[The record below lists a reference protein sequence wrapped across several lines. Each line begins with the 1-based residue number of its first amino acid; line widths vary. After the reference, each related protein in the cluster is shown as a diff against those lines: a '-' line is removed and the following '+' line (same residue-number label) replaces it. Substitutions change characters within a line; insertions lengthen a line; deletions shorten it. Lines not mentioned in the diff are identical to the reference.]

1 VLHKQELAEM
11 PMDAGCREPEPELGT
26 GCRTLQAG
34 TKPALEAKV
43 EKSLELKK
51 QHEYIL
57 YSIYILYICKNKMN
71 MAGTSKRKIIDIRE
85 KTFKSLTVMAAMK
98 GTNLKR
104 YIENLLDEVVELH
117 EDEVIYGYLASHR
130 PEGKTQVGKEEKQD
144 FESWLGVKEK

>member
-1 VLHKQELAEM
+1 MER
-11 PMDAGCREPEPELGT
+11 PMDAGAGAGAGAGYRVPDAASRDETGIGGGGREAPGI
-26 GCRTLQAG
+26 
-34 TKPALEAKV
+34 KEAARI
-43 EKSLELKK
+43 
-51 QHEYIL
+51 YFIFN
-57 YSIYILYICKNKMN
+57 IYIIYLQKQMN

-104 YIENLLDEVVELH
+104 YIENLLDEVAELH